1 MTDGWESIYVLKQVK
16 WKENKAK
23 SKRQCSQMGN
33 GTENLKGGK
42 VRVTIKATK
51 KRPVVYPAVKYEL
64 DKKVKIMWVASTEDM
79 LLRYRLPPHKHD
91 T

>member
-1 MTDGWESIYVLKQVK
+1 
-16 WKENKAK
+16 
-23 SKRQCSQMGN
+23 MGN

-64 DKKVKIMWVASTEDM
+64 DKKVKIM
-79 LLRYRLPPHKHD
+79 
-91 T
+91 